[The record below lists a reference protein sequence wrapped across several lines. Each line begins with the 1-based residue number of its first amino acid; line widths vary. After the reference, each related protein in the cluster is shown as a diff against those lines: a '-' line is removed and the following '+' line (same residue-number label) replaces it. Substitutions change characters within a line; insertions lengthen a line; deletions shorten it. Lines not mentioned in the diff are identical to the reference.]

1 MKITLNWLKRYT
13 DYQGTPDELKEQLT
27 LLGMEVEDMKR
38 TSAGF
43 DGIVVGQVLESKQH
57 PNAEKLSVNRVADG
71 RGERTVVCGASN
83 FKVGDKVPLALPGC
97 VMPQIDP
104 KEEPFMIKVS
114 KLRGVESQGMMCSG
128 RELGLSQDHSGL
140 MILPEDATVGQP
152 FSEYLGRGKGD
163 VTYDMEITPN
173 RPDWNSVIGIA
184 REISALTGMPLTI
197 PPVSDEALEAIT
209 DPDQPIE
216 NYVGVRL
223 EDAELCPRYVARVI
237 RGVKVGP
244 SPDWLRETLEKVG
257 LRSINNIVD
266 VTNFIM
272 LETGQPLHAFDYHLL
287 KAAEG
292 ASKPMIV
299 VRRAAEG
306 EKFTTLD
313 GEEHTLSAEMQVIAD
328 ETRATALAGVM
339 GGLNTEIND
348 QTVDVL
354 LESACFKPQ
363 NIRATSKKL
372 GLRTDASYRYER
384 GSDVGI
390 CEYASRRAAQLFVQL
405 AGGKI
410 CKGVVDAWPVQPKE
424 KKITLRYERTD
435 ALLGVRIAPARQK
448 AFLANLELTPV
459 PEATPELEASQ
470 VTVKIPTYRVDLK
483 READLIEEV
492 GRLYGV
498 DKIPSRL
505 MIGSLGSNPYDKVVD
520 FLNDVRSLL
529 VGLGFYETQGQTLIS
544 KTSAECVCPHPVE
557 LKNPLSSDMDVL
569 RPSLLPGLLTC
580 VTHNINHGTSDVA
593 LFEIGR
599 VFIPSNGKQ
608 YTEQLKLALVM
619 TGQRSQLF
627 WSGAERSEK
636 CDLFDLKGALEVF
649 AERMGLKGFVFN
661 RSEEPHP
668 LFVEWGK
675 IVQGKA
681 ELGRFGQVFPPLV
694 RKMDMRDP
702 VFMAEWNLEL
712 VQARS
717 NSARSFKPINDFPV
731 SRRDVA
737 MLVDSGVTHD
747 SVMVVVKKAKPS
759 FLEKV
764 ELFDIFKGKGIPEDK
779 KSMAY
784 AFTYRHNERTL
795 TEQEVNSDHQKVLES
810 LQSNLHATLR

>member
-1 MKITLNWLKRYT
+1 MKITLNWLKRFT

-27 LLGMEVEDMKR
+27 LLGLEVEDMKR
-38 TSAGF
+38 TCAGF
-43 DGIVVGQVLESKQH
+43 EGIVVGQVLESKQH
-57 PNAEKLSVNRVADG
+57 PNAEKLSVNRVTDG
-71 RGERTVVCGASN
+71 RGERTIVCGADN
-83 FKVGDKVPLALPGC
+83 FEVGDKVPLALPGC
-97 VMPQIDP
+97 VMPQTDP
-104 KEEPFMIKVS
+104 NEEPFMIKVS

-128 RELGLSQDHSGL
+128 RELGLSEDHSGL
-140 MILPEDATVGQP
+140 LILPEDAVVGQP
-152 FSEYLGRGKGD
+152 FAEHLSRGKGD
-163 VTYDMEITPN
+163 VVYDMEITPN

-184 REISALTGMPLTI
+184 REISALTGKPLTI

-292 ASKPMIV
+292 ASRPMIV

-348 QTVDVL
+348 ETVDVL

-363 NIRATSKKL
+363 NVRATSKKL
-372 GLRTDASYRYER
+372 GLRTDASYRFER

-390 CEYASRRAAQLFVQL
+390 CDYASRRAAQLFVQL

-410 CKGVVDAWPVQPKE
+410 CKGVVDAWPVPPKE

-435 ALLGVRIAPARQK
+435 ALLGVKIAPARQK
-448 AFLANLELTPV
+448 AFLASLELTPV
-459 PEATPELEASQ
+459 PEATPELEATQ

-483 READLIEEV
+483 RETDLIEEV

-505 MIGSLGSNPYDKVVD
+505 IIGSLGSNPYDKVVD
-520 FLNDVRSLL
+520 FLNDVRTLL
-529 VGLGFYETQGQTLIS
+529 VGLGFYEAQGQTLIS
-544 KTSAECVCPHPVE
+544 KTSAGCVCPNPVE

-599 VFIPSNGKQ
+599 VFIPANGKE
-608 YTEQLKLALVM
+608 YMEQVRLALVM
-619 TGQRSQLF
+619 TGQRSRPF

-649 AERMGLKGFVFN
+649 ADRMGLKGFVFT

-712 VQARS
+712 VKARS
-717 NSARSFKPINDFPV
+717 NMARSFKPMNDFPD

-737 MLVDSGVTHD
+737 MLVDSGVTHE
-747 SVMVVVKKAKPS
+747 SVMVVVKKAKPL

-795 TEQEVNSDHQKVLES
+795 TEQEVNNDHQKILES

>member
-27 LLGMEVEDMKR
+27 LLGLEVEDMKR

-43 DGIVVGQVLESKQH
+43 DGIVVGQVLESKRH

-97 VMPQIDP
+97 VMPQTDP

-128 RELGLSQDHSGL
+128 SELGLSQDHSGL

-152 FSEYLGRGKGD
+152 FSEYLGRGTGD

-184 REISALTGMPLTI
+184 REISALTGKPLNI

-209 DPDQPIE
+209 DFEQPVE

-223 EDAELCPRYVARVI
+223 EDPELCPRYVARVI

-292 ASKPMIV
+292 ASKPVIV
-299 VRRAAEG
+299 VRHAAEG

-363 NIRATSKKL
+363 NIRATSKKTRL
-372 GLRTDASYRYER
+372 AYRCLLPLRTRLGCEHLRVRQPSGGSALCTACRWKNLQRRR
-384 GSDVGI
+384 GCLACTAEGKENFSALRAHGCAPGRKNRACKAKSFPGEPESAPGARSDSRIGGLAGDR
-390 CEYASRRAAQLFVQL
+390 EDSDLSRRS
-405 AGGKI
+405 
-410 CKGVVDAWPVQPKE
+410 E
-424 KKITLRYERTD
+424 TR
-435 ALLGVRIAPARQK
+435 
-448 AFLANLELTPV
+448 
-459 PEATPELEASQ
+459 
-470 VTVKIPTYRVDLK
+470 
-483 READLIEEV
+483 
-492 GRLYGV
+492 GR
-498 DKIPSRL
+498 
-505 MIGSLGSNPYDKVVD
+505 
-520 FLNDVRSLL
+520 
-529 VGLGFYETQGQTLIS
+529 
-544 KTSAECVCPHPVE
+544 PH
-557 LKNPLSSDMDVL
+557 
-569 RPSLLPGLLTC
+569 
-580 VTHNINHGTSDVA
+580 
-593 LFEIGR
+593 
-599 VFIPSNGKQ
+599 
-608 YTEQLKLALVM
+608 
-619 TGQRSQLF
+619 
-627 WSGAERSEK
+627 
-636 CDLFDLKGALEVF
+636 
-649 AERMGLKGFVFN
+649 
-661 RSEEPHP
+661 
-668 LFVEWGK
+668 
-675 IVQGKA
+675 
-681 ELGRFGQVFPPLV
+681 
-694 RKMDMRDP
+694 
-702 VFMAEWNLEL
+702 
-712 VQARS
+712 
-717 NSARSFKPINDFPV
+717 
-731 SRRDVA
+731 
-737 MLVDSGVTHD
+737 
-747 SVMVVVKKAKPS
+747 
-759 FLEKV
+759 
-764 ELFDIFKGKGIPEDK
+764 
-779 KSMAY
+779 
-784 AFTYRHNERTL
+784 
-795 TEQEVNSDHQKVLES
+795 
-810 LQSNLHATLR
+810 